1 MKRWKHTAVLL
12 LVILFVATM
21 IKSESLYAAE
31 DTVAINV
38 TGTYGQSEARQMLGL
53 INDFRTGGTAWLWDE
68 NSPTKTENIRVD
80 ELTYDYKLEEIA
92 MQRAMEIAVYYSHTR
107 PNGEDCFTLN
117 TVGQAKAENIAAG
130 YRTYEEVF
138 IGWREDNE
146 DYEGQGHRR
155 NMLSDKYNAIGIGHV
170 VYNGTHYWV
179 QEFSSEI
186 QNSTEISP
194 ADEEQTVSV
203 DILSSNITEKNI
215 EIAPDSC
222 SVEYG
227 KTVAL
232 PSAQA
237 QIKTK
242 EGWPENTFMP
252 IDAIPE
258 YSIEDQTY
266 ASIEQGS
273 YIKGCKV
280 GNTNIIVSAL
290 GITEEVPLEIISSS
304 LQGAN
309 IVLDN
314 NVFTYEGEKQKP
326 EVQSVTV
333 NGSVVDPSNYTV
345 SYDDN
350 VDAGTAKVIVTGRG
364 NYTDSAETTFIIQ
377 PRSIDSGQVSSIT
390 NQEYTGNEIKPTV
403 QISVNNKT
411 LYAGQDYEISYQNNI
426 NVGEAAV
433 NITGKGNY
441 TGSLTTSFQ
450 IIKKPITDGTV
461 TQISDQEYT
470 GEQITPQVTLT
481 VDNKT
486 LVEDKDYFLQ
496 YTNNTACGGAAI
508 IITGQGNYSGK
519 LEVDFRIVPRNI
531 AQCNIADF
539 SEQIYDG
546 QEKEPA
552 VNISFN
558 GNDLSRGTDYSVAYN
573 NNRNEGQASVTIS
586 GSGNY
591 TGTVTKY
598 FTISQANIGDSQIS
612 AIPSQKY
619 TGAPVKPQVTV
630 KLNQYTLAE
639 ATDYTVRYE
648 QNINAGQAKVII
660 QGTGN
665 YNGTKEQVFQI
676 TAKSIAEGVVAEI
689 PEQQYTGTGIT
700 PEITL
705 TVDNATLKRNMD
717 YKLQYVDNTNCGK
730 AQIII
735 TGTGNYTGNLS
746 TEFKIVPRAINTCTI
761 NKIPEQKY
769 TGTEI
774 CPSITISYNGKLL
787 IQDVDYE
794 IYYEDNIEIG
804 EGKVIITGK
813 DNYTGTTEITFLIV
827 DEVTEEDPGDEPSVI
842 PPENPGQPQ
851 NPSTQPSQQTPS
863 AQQPQTPSA
872 SASSPAPAIGATLV
886 SSDKKTVYKVTGSN
900 TVEYKKAGSNKAKV
914 TIPST
919 VTYQGRKYQVTS
931 IGTKAFK
938 NNKKLKKV
946 VIPSTVRKIG
956 KQAFIN
962 CKKLKS
968 ITIKTN
974 KLNAKAIGSKA
985 FKGINAKATIKVPKK
1000 KLKLYKKILRAKGV
1014 SASVRIK

>member
-117 TVGQAKAENIAAG
+117 TVGKAKAENIAAG

-237 QIKTK
+237 QIKTT
-242 EGWPENTFMP
+242 EGWPKNTFMP
-252 IDAIPE
+252 VDVTPA
-258 YSIEDQTY
+258 YSIENLIY

-290 GITEEVPLEIISSS
+290 GITEKVPLEITFAS

-309 IVLDN
+309 IVQN
-314 NVFTYEGEKQKP
+314 KGVFTYDGEEQKP

-350 VDAGTAKVIVTGRG
+350 VDAGTDKVIVTGRG
-364 NYTDSAETTFIIQ
+364 NYTGSAETTFIIQ
-377 PRSIDSGQVSSIT
+377 PRSLDSGQVSSIT

-433 NITGKGNY
+433 NI
-441 TGSLTTSFQ
+441 
-450 IIKKPITDGTV
+450 
-461 TQISDQEYT
+461 
-470 GEQITPQVTLT
+470 
-481 VDNKT
+481 
-486 LVEDKDYFLQ
+486 
-496 YTNNTACGGAAI
+496 
-508 IITGQGNYSGK
+508 
-519 LEVDFRIVPRNI
+519 
-531 AQCNIADF
+531 
-539 SEQIYDG
+539 
-546 QEKEPA
+546 
-552 VNISFN
+552 SFN
-558 GNDLSRGTDYSVAYN
+558 GNDLSRGTDYSVAYS
-573 NNRNEGQASVTIS
+573 NNRNAGQASVTIS
-586 GSGNY
+586 GS
-591 TGTVTKY
+591 
-598 FTISQANIGDSQIS
+598 
-612 AIPSQKY
+612 
-619 TGAPVKPQVTV
+619 
-630 KLNQYTLAE
+630 
-639 ATDYTVRYE
+639 
-648 QNINAGQAKVII
+648 
-660 QGTGN
+660 
-665 YNGTKEQVFQI
+665 
-676 TAKSIAEGVVAEI
+676 
-689 PEQQYTGTGIT
+689 
-700 PEITL
+700 
-705 TVDNATLKRNMD
+705 
-717 YKLQYVDNTNCGK
+717 
-730 AQIII
+730 
-735 TGTGNYTGNLS
+735 GNYTGNLS

-813 DNYTGTTEITFLIV
+813 DNYTGTKEITFLIV

-886 SSDKKTVYKVTGSN
+886 ASDKKTVYKVTGSN

-931 IGTKAFK
+931 IGAKAFK

>member
-31 DTVAINV
+31 DTVTINV
-38 TGTYGQSEARQMLGL
+38 TGTYGQSEARKMLDL
-53 INDFRTGGTAWLWDE
+53 INTFRTSGEANYKDKD
-68 NSPTKTENIRVD
+68 NSTLIQCG
-80 ELTYDYKLEEIA
+80 ELNEFTYDYELEAIA
-92 MQRAMEIAVYYSHTR
+92 MQRAMEIAIYNSHTR
-107 PNGEDCFTLN
+107 PNGESCYTLN

-146 DYEGQGHRR
+146 DYDGQGHRR
-155 NMLSDKYNAIGIGHV
+155 NMLSYKYNAIGIGHV

-179 QEFSSEI
+179 QEFSSTI
-186 QNSTEISP
+186 QDSTEKQP
-194 ADEEQTVSV
+194 VDKEQTISI
-203 DILSSNITEKNI
+203 DILSSNIIEKNI
-215 EIAPDSC
+215 KVVPDSC

-227 KTVAL
+227 QTVAL

-237 QIKTK
+237 QIKTT
-242 EGWPENTFMP
+242 EGWPKNTFMP
-252 IDAIPE
+252 VDVTPA
-258 YSIEDQTY
+258 YSIENSTY

-290 GITEEVPLEIISSS
+290 GITEKVPLEITFAS

-309 IVLDN
+309 IVLN
-314 NVFTYEGEKQKP
+314 KGVFTYDGEEQKP

-364 NYTDSAETTFIIQ
+364 NYTGSAETTFIIQ
-377 PRSIDSGQVSSIT
+377 PRSLDSGQVLSIT

-433 NITGKGNY
+433 NITGEGNY
-441 TGSLTTSFQ
+441 TGSLTTSFR

-470 GEQITPQVTLT
+470 GEQITPQV
-481 VDNKT
+481 
-486 LVEDKDYFLQ
+486 
-496 YTNNTACGGAAI
+496 
-508 IITGQGNYSGK
+508 
-519 LEVDFRIVPRNI
+519 
-531 AQCNIADF
+531 
-539 SEQIYDG
+539 
-546 QEKEPA
+546 
-552 VNISFN
+552 
-558 GNDLSRGTDYSVAYN
+558 
-573 NNRNEGQASVTIS
+573 
-586 GSGNY
+586 
-591 TGTVTKY
+591 
-598 FTISQANIGDSQIS
+598 
-612 AIPSQKY
+612 
-619 TGAPVKPQVTV
+619 
-630 KLNQYTLAE
+630 
-639 ATDYTVRYE
+639 
-648 QNINAGQAKVII
+648 
-660 QGTGN
+660 
-665 YNGTKEQVFQI
+665 
-676 TAKSIAEGVVAEI
+676 
-689 PEQQYTGTGIT
+689 
-700 PEITL
+700 TL

-774 CPSITISYNGKLL
+774 CPPITISYNSKLL
-787 IQDVDYE
+787 IQGVDYE

-804 EGKVIITGK
+804 EGKVIIIGK
-813 DNYTGTTEITFLIV
+813 DNYTGTTEITFSIV

-842 PPENPGQPQ
+842 PPENSGQPQ

-863 AQQPQTPSA
+863 TSTA
-872 SASSPAPAIGATLV
+872 SPAPAIGATLV
-886 SSDKKTVYKVTGSN
+886 ASDKKTVYKVTGSN

-968 ITIKTN
+968 IIIKTN

>member
-12 LVILFVATM
+12 LVILFVVTM

-31 DTVAINV
+31 DTVTINV

-53 INDFRTGGTAWLWDE
+53 INDFRTDGTAWLWDE

-92 MQRAMEIAVYYSHTR
+92 MQRAMEIAIYNSHTR
-107 PNGEDCFTLN
+107 PNGESCYTLN

-146 DYEGQGHRR
+146 DYDGQGHRR

-179 QEFSSEI
+179 QEFSSTI
-186 QNSTEISP
+186 QDSTEKQP
-194 ADEEQTVSV
+194 VDKEQTISI
-203 DILSSNITEKNI
+203 DILSSNIIEKNI
-215 EIAPDSC
+215 KVVPDSC

-227 KTVAL
+227 QTVAL

-237 QIKTK
+237 QIKTT
-242 EGWPENTFMP
+242 EGWPKNTFMP
-252 IDAIPE
+252 VDVTPA
-258 YSIEDQTY
+258 YSIENSTY

-290 GITEEVPLEIISSS
+290 GITEEVPLEITSSS

-314 NVFTYEGEKQKP
+314 NVFTYDGEKQKP

-350 VDAGTAKVIVTGRG
+350 VDAGTDKVIVTGRG
-364 NYTDSAETTFIIQ
+364 NYTGSAETTFIIQ
-377 PRSIDSGQVSSIT
+377 PRSLDSGQVSSIT

-441 TGSLTTSFQ
+441 TGSLTTSFK
-450 IIKKPITDGTV
+450 IMKKSITDGTV

-486 LVEDKDYFLQ
+486 LVEDKDYSLQ

-519 LEVDFRIVPRNI
+519 LKVDFRIVPRNI

-546 QEKEPA
+546 QKKEPA

-558 GNDLSRGTDYSVAYN
+558 GNDLSRGTDYSVAYS
-573 NNRNEGQASVTIS
+573 NNRNAGQASVTIS
-586 GSGNY
+586 GS
-591 TGTVTKY
+591 
-598 FTISQANIGDSQIS
+598 
-612 AIPSQKY
+612 
-619 TGAPVKPQVTV
+619 
-630 KLNQYTLAE
+630 
-639 ATDYTVRYE
+639 
-648 QNINAGQAKVII
+648 
-660 QGTGN
+660 
-665 YNGTKEQVFQI
+665 
-676 TAKSIAEGVVAEI
+676 
-689 PEQQYTGTGIT
+689 
-700 PEITL
+700 
-705 TVDNATLKRNMD
+705 
-717 YKLQYVDNTNCGK
+717 
-730 AQIII
+730 
-735 TGTGNYTGNLS
+735 GNYTGNLS

-774 CPSITISYNGKLL
+774 CPPITISYNSKLL
-787 IQDVDYE
+787 IQGVDYE

-804 EGKVIITGK
+804 EGKVIIIGK
-813 DNYTGTTEITFLIV
+813 DNYTGTTEITFSIV

-842 PPENPGQPQ
+842 PPENSGQPQ

-900 TVEYKKAGSNKAKV
+900 TVEYTKAGSNKAKV

-931 IGTKAFK
+931 IGAKAFK